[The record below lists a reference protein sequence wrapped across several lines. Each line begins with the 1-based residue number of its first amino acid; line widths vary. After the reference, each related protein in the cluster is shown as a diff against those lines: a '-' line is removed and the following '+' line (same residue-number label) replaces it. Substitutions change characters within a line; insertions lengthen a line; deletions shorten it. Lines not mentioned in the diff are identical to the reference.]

1 MPFAVSCVGLG
12 DLLQDQPFHD
22 RQPHPERAVT
32 GEDKRAEGV
41 VLLELPHP
49 GQDLHDPAVHQ
60 RHRQDDVG
68 QTWSVDHPRVEQAQ
82 DEGRQREGGQSQRAR
97 VGDRISR
104 RAGGHHQFRWGRWP
118 LLGQFDPQLV
128 CLILRYSFRRH
139 VALLGVKNWRPAEPA
154 LRAAR
159 LDRSPVARCGG
170 SLCPLRRPFTARRTP
185 VGLTQTTHPCGFV
198 ESARVRPCAPRSSGR
213 RQQYQQ
219 QATFPRGPGTIP
231 RSGSPEAGRPR
242 GEQAPARRAY
252 RPLWRCPAGRRVQI
266 RVRVGAPTRSVRTVG
281 QVGHPAPLAGEP
293 G

>member
-1 MPFAVSCVGLG
+1 MWVRPGVSTIPALNRLRMKVVSAKAASPSGPG
-12 DLLQDQPFHD
+12 SAI
-22 RQPHPERAVT
+22 ESAAGRAVT
-32 GEDKRAEGV
+32 TSS
-41 VLLELPHP
+41 
-49 GQDLHDPAVHQ
+49 
-60 RHRQDDVG
+60 VG
-68 QTWSVDHPRVEQAQ
+68 
-82 DEGRQREGGQSQRAR
+82 
-97 VGDRISR
+97 
-104 RAGGHHQFRWGRWP
+104 AGGRCWGSSTRS
-118 LLGQFDPQLV
+118 FV